1 MLKLNNQIVLNAWDL
16 QRYFSPW
23 DAIRQIED
31 VLTFARVHCQR
42 LAIILRDQRNADTG
56 GPVGYSAVYLNKQ
69 FWIEVVEEGSKPSS
83 WKYSPASVKA
93 CFQDILKTKFE
104 EYTSPEQ
111 NKPLLREITDARV
124 DEKLQYIIASGKLT
138 GTPQDVRT
146 TILLLALCELAEVDV
161 FAQSFQRWETEP
173 KKPQTAAAS
182 VHQPSRKEPVSLP
195 KEPPAEQVP
204 DVEVL
209 RLETRGTPYRFL
221 YYEQDKLEAGQTIRS
236 IRLEAVMGRDKAN
249 NVAIHLVHPKTNQVV
264 LSTVL
269 NAGTFRDCT
278 VVDGKIVKLLPTMAI
293 SRNLCVARTQK
304 SAQFE
309 VVPLGSDLW
318 TIDMDTEKARGVTC
332 LAAGDEQTQGFLFV
346 SGGKVLTSFYKPCED
361 FYVRMEMQ
369 IITDPVVE
377 AKIVPEGYC
386 LLTSGGSVISDIPEW
401 NGRKNLV
408 SLSEFG
414 RKPDYVIENMP
425 LAAEVVL
432 NESLNS
438 LAVRDRHGKMDV
450 IFADDPARSIH
461 KTGDRTFRI

>member
-31 VLTFARVHCQR
+31 VLVFARVHCQR
-42 LAIILRDQRNADTG
+42 LAIVLRDQRNADTG
-56 GPVGYSAVYLNKQ
+56 GPVGYGAAYLNKQ
-69 FWIEVVEEGSKPSS
+69 FWIEVVEEGSKPSG
-83 WKYSPASVKA
+83 WKYSSASVKA
-93 CFQDILKTKFE
+93 CFQDILRTKFE

-111 NKPLLREITDARV
+111 NKPLLRELADAGV
-124 DEKLQYIIASGKLT
+124 EEKLQYILSSGKLT
-138 GTPQDVRT
+138 GSPQDIRT

-161 FAQSFQRWETEP
+161 FAQSFQRWEAEP

-182 VHQPSRKEPVSLP
+182 VHQSSRKEPVPPP
-195 KEPPAEQVP
+195 KKPPAERVP

-221 YYEQDKLEAGQTIRS
+221 YYERDELEAGQTIRS
-236 IRLEAVMGRDKAN
+236 VRLEAVTGRDKAN
-249 NVAIHLVHPKTNQVV
+249 NITIQLVHPKTDQLV

-293 SRNLCVARTQK
+293 SQNLCVARTQR
-304 SAQFE
+304 SEQFE
-309 VVPLGSDLW
+309 VVPFGSDLW
-318 TIDMDTEKARGVTC
+318 TIDMDPEEARGVTC

-361 FYVRMEMQ
+361 YFVRMEMQ
-369 IITDPVVE
+369 MITDPIVE
-377 AKIVPEGYC
+377 AKIAPEGYC
-386 LLTSGGSVISDIPEW
+386 LLTSVGSVISDIPEW

-414 RKPDYVIENMP
+414 RKPDYVIENMTQ
-425 LAAEVVL
+425 AAEVVL

-450 IFADDPARSIH
+450 IFAEDPARSIH
-461 KTGDRTFRI
+461 KTGERTFRI